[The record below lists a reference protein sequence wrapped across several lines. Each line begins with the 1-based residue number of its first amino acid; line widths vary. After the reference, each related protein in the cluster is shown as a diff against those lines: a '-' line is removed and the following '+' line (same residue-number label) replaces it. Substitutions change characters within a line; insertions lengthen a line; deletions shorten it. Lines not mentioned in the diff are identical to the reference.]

1 MAITGLEDVQDTI
14 DTIHEK
20 ALLTRQF
27 EAIMSSLAWTI
38 RKGKGHTTINVPQKK
53 QGTIKRLKCWKI
65 LKPTTLLRKKFGG
78 YMDNQQAKIE
88 ELDFISFK

>member
-38 RKGKGHTTINVPQKK
+38 RKGKGHTTINVP
-53 QGTIKRLKCWKI
+53 
-65 LKPTTLLRKKFGG
+65 
-78 YMDNQQAKIE
+78 
-88 ELDFISFK
+88 